1 MDKDTNRFKNS
12 SFHRDKADNMRKK
25 NGIEIEEQIIYPR
38 KLSQKE
44 NIRRDQPVNEQ
55 AHLKR
60 PYQALN
66 NIRSLEK
73 DQNKR
78 SISQY
83 NHHKRF
89 QKSKEVNAQPVESVD
104 LDLQV
109 AKIINMKMITENDHG
124 TPLINLDLKTLSIDK
139 YNWAQKISK
148 EK

>member
-1 MDKDTNRFKNS
+1 M
-12 SFHRDKADNMRKK
+12 
-25 NGIEIEEQIIYPR
+25 EIEEQIVHPR

-44 NIRRDQPVNEQ
+44 NIRRDQPINEQ

-66 NIRSLEK
+66 NRSNSK
-73 DQNKR
+73 SSSRIDQVWVSDNLSR
-78 SISQY
+78 
-83 NHHKRF
+83 
-89 QKSKEVNAQPVESVD
+89 
-104 LDLQV
+104 DLQV
-109 AKIINMKMITENDHG
+109 ADILNMEMITESDHG